1 MVVRTIKTT
10 YEESNRIADDKQ
22 TCIFR
27 NEKEGYRV
35 NDVFNFQCY
44 KDGKPVTHKNNKYG
58 YVVTMVQDSRIA
70 PIAKGFVLVNFR
82 RLERQ

>member
-44 KDGKPVTHKNNKYG
+44 KDGRPVTHRNNHYG
-58 YVVTMVQDSRIA
+58 YVATMVLDRTIA
-70 PIAKGFVLVNFR
+70 PIEEGYVLVNFR
-82 RLERQ
+82 RLK